1 MITKS
6 KILVTG
12 GAGFIGSALV
22 RFLLKGDNDII
33 IFDDFSV
40 GSRDN
45 IKDILN
51 DKHIKIIKGDIRIY
65 RSIQKAIDNVDYIF
79 HLAVQCLGES
89 LVRPKY
95 VNEVNVTGTLNLC
108 MASLKN
114 RSLKRFTYVSSS
126 EVYGTAKYIPMDEN
140 HPLIPSTPYGVSKAA
155 GELYARSFHIAN
167 GLPIVIVRPFN
178 TYGPRARL
186 DRYSAVIPNF
196 VNRVM
201 GGLPPIIYGD
211 GSQTRDFTYVS
222 DTVEGMV
229 LAAESDALVGD
240 VVNIASGKETSVN
253 ELANIILKMFN
264 AEHIKPIYHGS
275 RIGDIQ
281 RHLGDISKAK
291 KILGYK
297 PKIPV
302 EEGIRLYAEWLK
314 NK

>member
-1 MITKS
+1 
-6 KILVTG
+6 
-12 GAGFIGSALV
+12 
-22 RFLLKGDNDII
+22 
-33 IFDDFSV
+33 
-40 GSRDN
+40 
-45 IKDILN
+45 
-51 DKHIKIIKGDIRIY
+51 
-65 RSIQKAIDNVDYIF
+65 
-79 HLAVQCLGES
+79 
-89 LVRPKY
+89 
-95 VNEVNVTGTLNLC
+95 
-108 MASLKN
+108 
-114 RSLKRFTYVSSS
+114 
-126 EVYGTAKYIPMDEN
+126 
-140 HPLIPSTPYGVSKAA
+140 
-155 GELYARSFHIAN
+155 
-167 GLPIVIVRPFN
+167 
-178 TYGPRARL
+178 
-186 DRYSAVIPNF
+186 
-196 VNRVM
+196 
-201 GGLPPIIYGD
+201 LPPIIYGD

-253 ELANIILKMFN
+253 ELANIIFKMFN

>member
-114 RSLKRFTYVSSS
+114 RSLTRFTYVSSS